1 MNMNI
6 GKSNQFFTRGSYT
19 KAKFSKNKVVTDKT
33 PFFVIDPYCT
43 PYSMCVNIGLG
54 RAVLYGNISFS
65 ILILPTKKRYSS
77 FLKKVLFFWRKFVS
91 KLKHWK
97 RSKSHWFS
105 YKNKPICQTEGH
117 FENPY
122 YWFLEESMLFYWL

>member
-6 GKSNQFFTRGSYT
+6 GKSSQFFTRGSYT
-19 KAKFSKNKVVTDKT
+19 KEKFSKNKVVTDKT
-33 PFFVIDPYCT
+33 PFFVMDPYCT

-91 KLKHWK
+91 KLKH
-97 RSKSHWFS
+97 
-105 YKNKPICQTEGH
+105 
-117 FENPY
+117 
-122 YWFLEESMLFYWL
+122 

>member
-33 PFFVIDPYCT
+33 PFFVIGPYCT

-54 RAVLYGNISFS
+54 RAALYGNISFS

-77 FLKKVLFFWRKFVS
+77 FLKKVLFFLEKICFKV
-91 KLKHWK
+91 KALKTLK
-97 RSKSHWFS
+97 ISL
-105 YKNKPICQTEGH
+105 I
-117 FENPY
+117 
-122 YWFLEESMLFYWL
+122 LI